1 MRITRRYK
9 HESYLQYLGISKPVI
24 QGPMVWLTDA
34 KLAAA
39 VSNAGGL
46 GSLGPNAGQTVV
58 TRDPDGTAENM
69 RTEIRKLRALS
80 DKPFSVNVL
89 PVQNGTDIYTPPMLK
104 VIYEERVPVVT
115 FVGEPDAKMF
125 SEFKAHGIKIVY
137 RSLDPTPK
145 NAREAEKFGAD
156 IIVATGFDEGGT
168 LPGKV
173 LGTFSIVPLIVDA
186 VEHTPVMAA
195 GGIVDSRGFNAA
207 LALGAEGVYCG
218 TAFLMSRES
227 RMAENVKQAVLSADA
242 LDLLLFRTI
251 PEYYRS
257 LPGKLANELVAMDKA
272 GATNEELGRKMGG
285 FTNLRIG
292 MLEGDTDGG
301 YVSVGNGISFIHE
314 ILSAKQIID
323 NITKDF

>member
-1 MRITRRYK
+1 MNRIC
-9 HESYLQYLGISKPVI
+9 SILGISKPVI

-69 RTEIRKLRALS
+69 RAEIRKVREMTN
-80 DKPFSVNVL
+80 KPFSVNVL
-89 PVQNGTDIYTPPMLK
+89 PVQNGEDIYTPPMLK

-115 FVGEPDAKMF
+115 FVGEPDEAMF
-125 SEFKAHGIKIVY
+125 REFKAHGIKIVY
-137 RSLDPTPK
+137 RSLNPTPK

-168 LPGKV
+168 LPSAV

-186 VEHTPVMAA
+186 VDHTPVMAS
-195 GGIVDSRGFNAA
+195 GGITDNRGFKAA

-218 TAFLMSRES
+218 SAFLMSRES
-227 RMAENVKQAVLSADA
+227 RMADNVKQAVLSANA

-251 PEYYRS
+251 PAYYRS
-257 LPGKLANELVAMDKA
+257 LPGELANELVAMDKA
-272 GATNEELGRKMGG
+272 GASNDELGRKMGG
-285 FTNLRIG
+285 FTNLRVG
-292 MLEGDTDGG
+292 MLEGDMNKG

-314 ILSAKQIID
+314 ILSVQQIID
-323 NITKDF
+323 NLTKDF